1 MGFTLIHPRGK
12 ASTFQEENMAEA
24 SVTMPAGERRL
35 YARKSSGL
43 VRTIGV
49 FGAMVFGVHCI
60 SLSSSGLI
68 PFSWVAGVWPG
79 SSIIGVLTVA
89 MFLCL
94 FHAYTYSVI
103 GAAMPRS
110 AADYTLA
117 SRVLSAPLAFAASWT
132 LVIFSAMV
140 AGALIA
146 WIPKTAIPVFA
157 RTIGIIFNNQS
168 MLALAD
174 WSPTPT
180 GIIVIGSICTVITFI
195 TMILPTRT
203 ILRILEVGFFLGLFA
218 WAILYFQLG
227 TAAPDAFPAAW
238 DRFMGAGSYAARIE
252 LAKANGMVINPNVA
266 IMTLAGLIM
275 GFWIFYGY
283 YIPTFFAGEVKQAD
297 TTLISGSWASL
308 LTTWAIFVVAA
319 ILLQRLVPLEWIA
332 AESYLSNV
340 GYSEGPTMPWITFY
354 AAILKP
360 SFPLILIVAVAW
372 VYTLINLAQ
381 TYFFYCSRII
391 FAWSFDRLIPEKVC
405 YIHPRLHSP
414 IVAIAIITLI
424 AEIGVI
430 DAALGGVMGAQLNF
444 VFFAVATQLV
454 PVTAVTFFPYLKP
467 DLFEN
472 ASAFVRRKLGKVP
485 VITIVGLITLAYLI
499 WMIVASFLYP
509 AVGGRIGSGTLGTL
523 FGFFL
528 SGILVFYLARF
539 YRLRTEGIDLKWT
552 FQSIPPI

>member
-1 MGFTLIHPRGK
+1 
-12 ASTFQEENMAEA
+12 MAVE
-24 SVTMPAGERRL
+24 SVPAAAGDRKL

-89 MFLCL
+89 MIFCL
-94 FHAYTYSVI
+94 FHAYTYAAI
-103 GAAMPRS
+103 GATMPRS
-110 AADYTLA
+110 AADYTMA
-117 SRVLSAPLAFAASWT
+117 SRTLSAPLAFAASWT

-140 AGALIA
+140 AGSLIA
-146 WIPKTAIPVFA
+146 WIPKVAVPVLA
-157 RTIGIIFNNQS
+157 RSIGIIFDNAS
-168 MLALAD
+168 MVALAD
-174 WSPTPT
+174 WSPTRT
-180 GIIVIGSICTVITFI
+180 GIIVIGTICALITFV

-203 ILRILEVGFFLGLFA
+203 ILRFLEVGFFLGLLA
-218 WAILYFQLG
+218 WVILYFQLG
-227 TAAPDAFPAAW
+227 SASADSFPAAW
-238 DRFMGAGSYAARIE
+238 DRFMGAGSFAGRIE
-252 LAKANGMVINPNVA
+252 LAKANGMVTNPNVA
-266 IMTLAGLIM
+266 VMTLAGLIM

-297 TTLISGSWASL
+297 STLISGSWASL
-308 LTTWAIFVVAA
+308 LSTWAIFVVAA
-319 ILLQRLVPLEWIA
+319 LLLQRLVPLEWIA

-354 AAILKP
+354 AAILRP

-372 VYTLINLAQ
+372 VFTLINLAQ

-405 YIHPRLHSP
+405 FIHPTLHSP
-414 IVAIAIITLI
+414 IVAIIIITII

-444 VFFAVATQLV
+444 VFFAVCTQLV
-454 PVTAVTFFPYLKP
+454 PVLAMTLFPFLKP

-472 ASAFVRRKLGKVP
+472 SSAFVRRKFGKVP
-485 VITIVGLITLAYLI
+485 VITVVGAITMTYLL
-499 WMIVASFLYP
+499 WMIIASFAYP
-509 AVGGRIGSGTLGTL
+509 AVGGRIGTGTIGTLL
-523 FGFFL
+523 GFVI
-528 SGILVFYLARF
+528 SGLIVFYAARA
-539 YRLRTEGIDLKWT
+539 YRLNKEGIDIKWT

>member
-1 MGFTLIHPRGK
+1 MADIVIPSAG
-12 ASTFQEENMAEA
+12 AEA
-24 SVTMPAGERRL
+24 DRKL

-89 MFLCL
+89 MFFCL
-94 FHAYTYSVI
+94 FHAYTYATI
-103 GAAMPRS
+103 GATMPRS
-110 AADYTLA
+110 AADYTLG

-140 AGALIA
+140 AGSLIA
-146 WIPKTAIPVFA
+146 WIPKTGLPVMT
-157 RTIGIIFNNQS
+157 RTMGIIMNNPS
-168 MLALAD
+168 MLAFAD
-174 WSPTPT
+174 WSVTST
-180 GIIVIGSICTVITFI
+180 GIILIGSICTVITFF

-203 ILRILEVGFFLGLFA
+203 IVRILEVGFILGLIA

-227 TAAPDAFPAAW
+227 TAAKDAFPVAW
-238 DRFMGAGSYAARIE
+238 DKFMGAGSYEGRIA
-252 LAKANGMVINPNVA
+252 LAKANGMITNPNVA

-283 YIPTFFAGEVKQAD
+283 YIPTFFAGEVKQAES
-297 TTLISGSWASL
+297 TLLAGSWSSL
-308 LTTWAIFVVAA
+308 LVTWAIFVLAA

-332 AESYLSNV
+332 AESYLSNT
-340 GYSEGPTMPWITFY
+340 GYSGGPTMPWITFY

-360 SFPLILIVAVAW
+360 SFILILIVAIAW

-391 FAWSFDRLIPEKVC
+391 FAWSFDRLVPEAVC
-405 YIHPRLHSP
+405 WIHPKLHSP
-414 IVAIAIITLI
+414 IWAILIITII
-424 AEIGVI
+424 AEVGVI
-430 DAALGGVMGAQLNF
+430 DAALGSVMGAQLNF
-444 VFFAVATQLV
+444 VFFAVWTQLV
-454 PVTAVTFFPYLKP
+454 PVLAMTLFPFLKP

-472 ASAFVRRKLGKVP
+472 ASAMVRRKIGKVP
-485 VITIVGLITLAYLI
+485 VITIVGGITLTYLV
-499 WMIVASFLYP
+499 WMIIASFLYP
-509 AVGGRIGSGTLGTL
+509 AVGGRIGVSNLL
-523 FGFFL
+523 VLAGFFV
-528 SGILVFYLARF
+528 SGFIVFYVARSV
-539 YRLRTEGIDLKWT
+539 RMSREGIDLNWT
-552 FQSIPPI
+552 FKSVPPV